1 MDKQGKPALDC
12 MCGNILQERYDPS
25 LSFFTTQ
32 GSFWSNNTTLL
43 LASTTPKERQTRTR
57 NRCNGSGYESVT
69 LVPLR
74 FGGVTYGLMQFND
87 KRVDYFSA
95 DMISFLETVAA
106 AVALALSRLDA
117 NKALTTSEAKYR
129 ALFDCAADAI
139 FIVDENM
146 RFTSVNESA
155 CTRLGYSEAEL
166 LSMGPAD
173 IDAPDFTER
182 NFALSEYA
190 DTSGRKL
197 PCYDLTRDGFSL
209 LVMGFT
215 GEKAL
220 QWKIRYIQAFNAMEQ
235 ALQSGRPT
243 SRQIAPGLCSPEEIR
258 ALKGAARLLAYFEL
272 KDFQDIV
279 WGLCEFCGL
288 SSLDNLPSGDF
299 EDAFQYLVRRL
310 QTFKTASGDQIKATD
325 KQIAVIEGLKDYAA
339 FMYEND
345 SWKGK
350 VHDNMGRLID
360 VENLSKG
367 QANKLISMFALDL
380 SIGISPLR
388 G

>member
-1 MDKQGKPALDC
+1 MTRTVQEKPEIQVGSGKMTVSSLDVARHFKKEHFHVLRDIENLIEKCPSDFIEPNFGCVEYVDTKGEKRPAY
-12 MCGNILQERYDPS
+12 N
-25 LSFFTTQ
+25 LSRDAF
-32 GSFWSNNTTLL
+32 TLL
-43 LASTTPKERQTRTR
+43 A
-57 NRCNGSGYESVT
+57 
-69 LVPLR
+69 
-74 FGGVTYGLMQFND
+74 
-87 KRVDYFSA
+87 
-95 DMISFLETVAA
+95 
-106 AVALALSRLDA
+106 
-117 NKALTTSEAKYR
+117 
-129 ALFDCAADAI
+129 
-139 FIVDENM
+139 
-146 RFTSVNESA
+146 
-155 CTRLGYSEAEL
+155 
-166 LSMGPAD
+166 
-173 IDAPDFTER
+173 
-182 NFALSEYA
+182 
-190 DTSGRKL
+190 
-197 PCYDLTRDGFSL
+197 
-209 LVMGFT
+209 MGFT
-215 GEKAL
+215 GEKAMK
-220 QWKIRYIQAFNAMEQ
+220 WKIRYIEAFNAMEE
-235 ALQSGRPT
+235 ALQSGRVTP
-243 SRQIAPGLCSPEEIR
+243 RQIALGLCSPEEIR

-272 KDFQDIV
+272 KDFQDIM